1 MQIFHQNVMEI
12 YISPFPTNI
21 SILFLSPMMSH
32 SSSTATSVSGF
43 YNFLTKEVDNLDTLF
58 LSENFIS
65 INFLQHVLSTLR
77 SFHSQLTV
85 LVQRL
90 QLPVGE
96 KWLDDYM
103 DESSR
108 LWEACHELKS
118 RVSSMENFY
127 SAGINVAS
135 LIDQHQVFNV
145 QLSSQVI
152 RAIYGS
158 QREILALEEENK
170 TLLETRIQT
179 LSLRFEENVSIES
192 KFNKFN
198 GFGGVLYAMRNL
210 NSVLLVI
217 LLSGLVY
224 YWPETSFCQWDNEGN
239 ILFGSAFMVSTATL
253 LQRVASAA
261 INHTGGQPGVL
272 VYEFRRARFAMEE
285 LKVEMERVVEYEELE
300 FDNMHEKVENLKS
313 CFTVLKCGT
322 ESIIGQLDDLFD
334 EIVEGRKT
342 LLDMCSHR

>member
-1 MQIFHQNVMEI
+1 
-12 YISPFPTNI
+12 
-21 SILFLSPMMSH
+21 MMSH

-43 YNFLTKEVDNLDTLF
+43 YNFLTKEVDNLDTFF
-58 LSENFIS
+58 LSENFMS
-65 INFLQHVLSTLR
+65 INFLQRVLSTLR

-85 LVQRL
+85 LIQRL

-96 KWLDDYM
+96 KWLDEYM

-108 LWEACHELKS
+108 LWEACRVLKS
-118 RVSSMENFY
+118 GVSAMENFY
-127 SAGINVAS
+127 SAGINIAS
-135 LIDQHQVFNV
+135 LIDQHQVFNT

-152 RAIYGS
+152 RAIYGG

-170 TLLETRIQT
+170 ALLETRLQT
-179 LSLRFEENVSIES
+179 LSLRFEENVSVKS

-198 GFGGVLYAMRNL
+198 GFRGVLYAMRNL

-239 ILFGSAFMVSTATL
+239 IVFGSAFMVSTATL
-253 LQRVASAA
+253 LQRVSSEAM
-261 INHTGGQPGVL
+261 NHTGGQPGVL

-285 LKVEMERVVEYEELE
+285 MKLEMERVAEYEELE
-300 FDNMHEKVENLKS
+300 FDNTHEKVENLKS
-313 CFTVLKCGT
+313 CFTVLKCGA

-334 EIVEGRKT
+334 EIVEGRKK